1 MKIKSYKSDF
11 PIFKT
16 KLKGR
21 PLIYLDSAATSQK
34 PKVVIDLIKNFYE
47 NSNANVKR
55 GIYPLAEE
63 ATAVVEETRER
74 VKEFI
79 NAASKEEIIFTRNA
93 TEAINLVAYSMSH
106 NISKKNIVS
115 TTVLEHHSNFVPWQM
130 LSARTSSLLYVLD
143 ISDDFELTI
152 PSFREINVLA
162 ITHVSNVLGMM
173 LDIEK
178 IIRKA
183 RKENPDIIVIVD
195 AAQSVCHLPVDVQK
209 IDCDFLAFSGH
220 KVFAGM
226 GVGVLY
232 GKIKHL
238 DNLDPFLFGGQMV
251 SEVGIDKTTFRKA
264 PDKFEAGTVSAADIA
279 SLGMAINYIQ
289 GIGIKNIL
297 DHERELTRYCIS
309 SLSKIDRLKL
319 IGPVYS
325 GKRLGIVSFVLEG
338 VHSHDVAQ
346 VLGDMGICVRAGH
359 HCAMPLHKRLKISST
374 VRASLSVYN
383 DEEDVD
389 ALVKG
394 IKDTLKI
401 FR

>member
-34 PKVVIDLIKNFYE
+34 PKVVIDSIKNFYE

-63 ATAVVEETRER
+63 ATAVVEETREK

-279 SLGMAINYIQ
+279 SLGTAINYIQ
-289 GIGIKNIL
+289 RIGIKNIL

-319 IGPVYS
+319 IGPVYL